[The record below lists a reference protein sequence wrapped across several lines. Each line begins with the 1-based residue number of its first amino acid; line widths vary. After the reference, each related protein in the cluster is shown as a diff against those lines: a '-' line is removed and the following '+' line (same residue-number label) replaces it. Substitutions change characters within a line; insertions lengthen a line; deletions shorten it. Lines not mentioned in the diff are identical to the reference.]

1 MHGPRSKRVRS
12 DGSESRSVLQAWVR
26 LTLRAL
32 MIISNAVQHRVQHQ
46 LRIPGPRGVLARQI
60 VEMGELLETIQ
71 LDKVVNQLSQALQ
84 ERSLR
89 EVESR
94 SPTPSEWSRVTSARA
109 PAQRGASSSRA
120 APMTPR
126 SMPATPVEVPPSP
139 GCRRPASSAEIPAEM
154 NVNSE
159 TPQCHCNHDA
169 AL

>member
-1 MHGPRSKRVRS
+1 MTLENKSPALGAAQRS
-12 DGSESRSVLQAWVR
+12 DSDHAWASLQTCEERWKREPECPPGLGPLDLAG
-26 LTLRAL
+26 TDD
-32 MIISNAVQHRVQHQ
+32 HQ
-46 LRIPGPRGVLARQI
+46 QRGA
-60 VEMGELLETIQ
+60 T
-71 LDKVVNQLSQALQ
+71 SSSA
-84 ERSLR
+84 
-89 EVESR
+89 
-94 SPTPSEWSRVTSARA
+94 PTPHPRAAWSASPADCGDGSRVTSARA